1 MEFAKEPSAEVD
13 SQGGGQEPPG
23 SEAHG
28 SERVIPETSNEKR
41 AACTIPPPVSIL

>member
-1 MEFAKEPSAEVD
+1 MEPVTKSDEEVN
-13 SQGGGQEPPG
+13 SRGQEPPG

-41 AACTIPPPVSIL
+41 TACTIPPPVSIL

>member
-1 MEFAKEPSAEVD
+1 MEFVKEPSAEVD
-13 SQGGGQEPPG
+13 SRGQEPPG
-23 SEAHG
+23 SEARG